1 MQTVSAA
8 DHVSRQVALAQYVA
22 SVAAQAACCA
32 GCGVGCAGCGVGCVE
47 TATSRSSL
55 PPDRAEHGTA
65 AGGRARGRLP
75 VWVTCAESCL
85 GS

>member
-22 SVAAQAACCA
+22 SVAAQAAC
-32 GCGVGCAGCGVGCVE
+32 CAGCGVGCVE